1 MKRTVWVNITTS
13 ATWLGNAV
21 GVLRV
26 EQMLATMLPTTTIE
40 HNVRFCVWTD
50 GTFVDVGE
58 TYSLLLQDLQTKR
71 VAQKGKKSIASIIA
85 RYTLGREM
93 KRLCSGAKRALSRTE
108 DARQKIRFAN
118 KRKARKALY
127 PQASIKNLPFKI
139 GDILISMGLDWDYPY
154 QYCIEEIK
162 AKTGITFVSC
172 CYDLIPILSPHY
184 CASNTIQ
191 FFTDYMIRLINN
203 SDHVLCIS
211 KQTEKDLLKFASD
224 TGCSSPRTSVC
235 YLGDTISKNSV
246 SSWEIEATH
255 ARHGKFIIFVS
266 TIERRKNHEI
276 IYKAYEHLVSQGI
289 TDLPKVIFIGRRGWG
304 VSDLLKEISL
314 NPSLKNYFEILD
326 SVTDEQ
332 LDVYYASAEFCLYP
346 SLYEGWGLPVAEAL
360 LHGKLVLSSGKAS
373 LPEVGLDLVKY
384 LDPTDAHAWAECILH
399 FHTNEG
405 EIHAAQNRVRAEY
418 RPRKWQDFAQHVT
431 DQLSKIR

>member
-1 MKRTVWVNITTS
+1 MSRTVWVNITTS

-26 EQMLATMLPTTTIE
+26 EQMLATLLPTTNVKG
-40 HNVRFCVWTD
+40 NVRFCIWSD
-50 GTFVDVGE
+50 GTFVDVGN
-58 TYSLLLQDLQTKR
+58 TYSPLLQDLQAKR
-71 VAQKGKKSIASIIA
+71 IAQKGKKSLASIIA
-85 RYTLGREM
+85 RYSLGKEM
-93 KRLCSGAKRALSRTE
+93 KRLRNGAKRVLSRTE
-108 DARQKIRFAN
+108 DVQQKIRFAN

-127 PQASIKNLPFKI
+127 PQASLKNLPFKP
-139 GDILISMGLDWDYPY
+139 DDVLISMGLDWDYPY

-162 AKTGITFVSC
+162 AKTGVTFISC

-203 SDHVLCIS
+203 SDHVVCIS
-211 KQTEKDLLKFASD
+211 KQTENDLLEFASN
-224 TGCSSPRTSVC
+224 TACSRPKTSVC
-235 YLGDTISKNSV
+235 HLGDTISENV
-246 SSWEIEATH
+246 VPVDAIEATRS
-255 ARHGKFIIFVS
+255 RHGKFIIFVS

-314 NPSLKNYFEILD
+314 NPSLKDYFEILD
-326 SVTDEQ
+326 SVTDAQ
-332 LDVYYASAEFCLYP
+332 LSVYYASAAFCLYP

-360 LHGKLVLSSGKAS
+360 LHGKLVLSSEKAS
-373 LPEVGLDLVKY
+373 LPEVGLDLVEY
-384 LDPTDAHAWAECILH
+384 LDPTNAHAWAERILH
-399 FHTNEG
+399 FHTNDG
-405 EIHAAQNRVRAEY
+405 EVQAAQDRVRAEY

-431 DQLSKIR
+431 DQLT